1 MVTSSNQKVLS
12 YLASWK
18 KKLLNVG
25 RRNRLI
31 NYRMN
36 KTASMEIVA
45 PSSDE
50 LVSQLLSGKKWEFY
64 LPPNKPEDATE
75 EELAKWR
82 RSWPKRKVKQ
92 AQIHHE
98 ERKRTRTA
106 IRTLRRKS
114 LNAINDKGFHIL
126 YLAYG
131 FLNWEEPKDQGG
143 KKNVSPLF
151 LFELTIDVPRGEK
164 PATFFLHQDD
174 WKFNPSLLRHLQQD
188 YGVDIESVLNHGMED
203 PSQFFELIE
212 DLVRVALPNSSVSDE
227 VRIDTF
233 QFSKE
238 AIYRDLDENSSI
250 IAEHDFIQSMCGV
263 EEAAEKLDFIE
274 PSIETLDQTNPPE
287 SMHNILDADSSQL
300 SCVVACAEG
309 RSFVMDG
316 PPGTGKSQTIANMIA
331 ELLAKGKKVLFVSEK
346 AAALEV
352 VQNRL
357 TSRGL
362 HHYILPLHSESA
374 TRKQFVDEL
383 YAALNFHPEAT
394 SDKVSI
400 RKLKSTRKALSN
412 HVLEMNRYHEDV
424 ESNLINM
431 IGKAISHHSIPLLPG
446 LDNDSSMIT
455 SQLIENARD
464 CAKQIV
470 DQWRIHSL
478 GGDYS
483 WHGFD
488 KKSIGASERFEINE
502 LLNDLISK
510 TEGLRRCLSK
520 SSRALNMPLALT
532 SKDAINLIKHFDV
545 FNQVAVINDSVF
557 TKNGYNNLE
566 LTFDELQKLHINIIK
581 LNSESPLEITKIHL
595 GFENEK
601 ILSAQSSLNGVLE
614 LPFIGTDSLL
624 SVDLMN
630 KLVSESNS
638 IKDAFERLK
647 TESSSIKKAWPSL
660 SSFDKK
666 LCDDISILSSYL
678 GDGSEPPI
686 SWLKPGKS
694 AIIQNFASDCISQ
707 VSDYRQQQQILLLE
721 FNRQV
726 LEKDFVEASEVI
738 IEKRDKWWRMFASSY
753 RKAKKIV
760 KNVSKTNQLPSNQD
774 LFSAQIHHQETD
786 RLTQMFG
793 SDWKE
798 VVAGVSLSDLN
809 INLIE
814 NQINCLQ
821 IIDLIRGQGISTKD
835 LTSLYSEA
843 DSNQFVLLDA
853 LNNIYNANKVINN
866 TLAESILLSL
876 GEAVNWEIDTITQKW
891 NEFSNHILQL
901 KDIIDNCD
909 DHFTNISLDDLKT
922 GLRSIGLIQN
932 DRESISEILEETKAK
947 LDGFYSSDQTDWES
961 KIETL
966 DRISKFIEN
975 QNNNFTPEDVTKLV
989 RLSSELCVNTKT
1001 TLKSFEDVIHDYS
1014 ILFDNSK
1021 REYLSKIQFQELI
1034 TLLELQLE
1042 EIDTL
1047 DGYLRLQQEIK
1058 SAEKLGVALIL
1069 EKFTELNIDKTL
1081 LPGAFE
1087 RAFLNKWVEERLE
1100 QITTGFDSSSHERE
1114 RELFI
1119 EIDQKILD
1127 SKCASIMES
1136 CNNRRPKHRLAFAAT
1151 INREHEKKRRH
1162 LPIRSLVAEGLEFI
1176 LSLKPCIM
1184 MSPLS
1189 VSHFLPPMKDLFD
1202 VVIFDEASQVRP
1214 EEAINCIYRGKQAII
1229 AGDQKQLPP
1238 TDFFSRSIEEAD
1250 DEEVDDFDSV
1260 LDIAKAGPGIRSL
1273 SLMWHYRSQHEDLIS
1288 FSNHSFYNSR
1298 LFTFPSAVEKNERL
1312 GISLTRVEGVYD
1324 RGGSRTNIVEAEAV
1338 YEKIRQLV
1346 SSEPDLTIG
1355 VVAFSSAQMI
1365 AIDAIIEKKRQNDPV
1380 MDEWFFTHET
1390 RLDGF
1395 FVKNLENV
1403 QGDERDVIIFSTGYG
1418 KDQNNKF
1425 TNNFGPVGRNLGWRR
1440 LNVAITRARRRL
1452 EVITSIEPSWIKPNS
1467 ESVRHFK
1474 KFLDYAEHGPSV
1486 LEIDLTE
1493 SLGDAESPFEEEVVR
1508 TISSWGYD
1516 VVPQVGCASYR
1527 IDIGVRHPNRE
1538 GTYCLAVECDGA
1550 MYHSSKVARDRD
1562 RIRQQVLENLGWRI
1576 HRIWG
1581 PTWYNER
1588 KVAEEALKNALEEA
1602 SVKSPLHITKKS
1614 TKNNDSLVVVV
1625 NEIDE
1630 TNLEDI
1636 VTVYDVTQLTTSWK
1650 GKDGFYDYWEDQ
1662 SIVSQLNKI
1671 IQKESPIHS
1680 ELMIQRIRDAWQ
1692 FKSASKKMTDRT
1704 MSIFNNYVKR
1714 SGINIDRN
1722 SFIWSSN
1729 SRKITKSR
1737 GPAKNGEVRKAEHV
1751 PMEEIILVFNELKS
1765 MSHGTIEKDE
1775 MFKRTAELFGWTR
1788 RGQVVNKRLESS
1800 LRKLKRS

>member
-31 NYRMN
+31 NYRMS
-36 KTASMEIVA
+36 KTASIEIVA

-50 LVSQLLSGKKWEFY
+50 FVSHLLSGKKWEFY
-64 LPPNKPEDATE
+64 LPPSKPEDATE

-82 RSWPKRKVKQ
+82 LSWPKRKAKQ

-98 ERKRTRTA
+98 ERKRTRSA

-114 LNAINDKGFHIL
+114 LNAINDKGFHVL

-164 PATFFLHQDD
+164 PATFHLHEDD

-188 YGVDIESVLNHGMED
+188 YGIDIESVLNHGIEN
-203 PSQFFELIE
+203 PSQFFKAIE
-212 DLVRVALPNSSVSDE
+212 DLVRISLPKSSVSDE
-227 VRIDTF
+227 VRLDTF

-238 AIYRDLDENSSI
+238 AIYRDLEENSSI

-263 EEAAEKLDFIE
+263 EEVAEKLDFTE
-274 PSIETLDQTNPPE
+274 PNIDTLDQTNPPE

-300 SCVVACAEG
+300 RCVVACAEG
-309 RSFVMDG
+309 QSFVMDG

-383 YAALNFHPEAT
+383 YTALNFHPEAK

-400 RKLKSTRKALSN
+400 RKLKSTRKALSD
-412 HVLEMNRYHEDV
+412 HVLEMNRYHDDV

-431 IGKAISHHSIPLLPG
+431 IGKSISLQHIPLLPG
-446 LDNDSSMIT
+446 LENDSTMVT
-455 SQLIENARD
+455 SHLIESARD
-464 CAKQIV
+464 CANQIV
-470 DQWRIHSL
+470 DQWSIHSL
-478 GGDYS
+478 GKEYS
-483 WHGFD
+483 WYGFN
-488 KKSIGASERFEINE
+488 KKSIGASERFEFNE
-502 LLNDLISK
+502 LLKDLISK
-510 TEGLRRCLSK
+510 IDNLRHDLSYSSLAMKVPLPLTRKVADGL
-520 SSRALNMPLALT
+520 M
-532 SKDAINLIKHFDV
+532 KHFKV
-545 FNQVAVINDSVF
+545 FNEVAKINDLVF
-557 TKNGYNNLE
+557 TKNGYNNLKE
-566 LTFDELQKLHINIIK
+566 TFDKLQKMHQTINE
-581 LNSESPLEITKIHL
+581 LNSTSPLQITASHLEIK
-595 GFENEK
+595 NEK
-601 ILSAQSSLNGVLE
+601 ILLLQSSLDYVLD
-614 LPFIGTDSLL
+614 LPFIGANSLVSVELMNTLLKETNTINQAFEKLNAECL
-624 SVDLMN
+624 SVRQLWSS
-630 KLVSESNS
+630 LESC
-638 IKDAFERLK
+638 
-647 TESSSIKKAWPSL
+647 
-660 SSFDKK
+660 DKK
-666 LCDDISILSSYL
+666 LCDNLSILSGYFS
-678 GDGSEPPI
+678 DGNEPPT

-694 AIIQNFASDCISQ
+694 AKIQNLANDCISQ
-707 VSDYRQQQQILLLE
+707 ISDFNKQKQTLLQE
-721 FNRQV
+721 FNMEV
-726 LEKDFVEASEVI
+726 LDKDFVNASEVVVD
-738 IEKRDKWWRMFASSY
+738 RRGKWWRMFSSTY

-760 KNVSKTNQLPSNQD
+760 KKASNSGKIPSNQD

-786 RLTQMFG
+786 RLTLMLF
-793 SDWKE
+793 SDWKD
-798 VVAGVSLSDLN
+798 VAAGVDLRDLDV
-809 INLIE
+809 NLIA

-821 IIDLIRGQGISTKD
+821 TIDLIRGQGISTQD
-835 LTSLYSEA
+835 LTGLFSDASP
-843 DSNQFVLLDA
+843 NQFSLLDA
-853 LNNIYNANKVINN
+853 LNNISIASNIIDI
-866 TLAESILLSL
+866 TFSESIYLDL
-876 GEAVNWEIDTITQKW
+876 GESINWEVGTLSRKW
-891 NEFSNHILQL
+891 DEFSNHILQL
-901 KDIIDNCD
+901 KEIIDNCAEQ
-909 DHFTNISLDDLKT
+909 FTSISLSDLKT
-922 GLRSIGLIQN
+922 GLKSIGLIQDN
-932 DRESISEILEETKAK
+932 RRMISETIVDTQAK
-947 LDGFYSSDQTDWES
+947 LDGFYSSDQTDWISNLETLS
-961 KIETL
+961 KISDL
-966 DRISKFIEN
+966 IDS
-975 QNNNFTPEDVTKLV
+975 QNENFTQQNVDSLIRLGPELA
-989 RLSSELCVNTKT
+989 EKT
-1001 TLKSFEDVIHDYS
+1001 EDALNSFDETVLKYS
-1014 ILFDNSK
+1014 MIFDEEK
-1021 REYLSKIQFQELI
+1021 RAYLSKIQLEELKCQ
-1034 TLLELQLE
+1034 LELQLE

-1047 DGYLRLQQEIK
+1047 DGYLRLQQEVQHAK
-1058 SAEKLGVALIL
+1058 ELGVAPIL
-1069 EKFTELNIDKTL
+1069 EKFTELSIEKEL
-1081 LPGAFE
+1081 LPDAFD
-1087 RAFLNKWVEERLE
+1087 RAFLNKWIEGRLE
-1100 QITTGFDSSSHERE
+1100 EISTGFDSSSHERE
-1114 RELFI
+1114 RELFM
-1119 EIDQKILD
+1119 ELDQKILD
-1127 SKCASIMES
+1127 SRCATIMES
-1136 CNNRRPKHRLAFAAT
+1136 CNERRPKHRLAFAAT

-1162 LPIRSLVAEGLEFI
+1162 LPIRSLVAEGLDFI

-1189 VSHFLPPMKDLFD
+1189 VSHFLPPIKDLFD

-1238 TDFFSRSIEEAD
+1238 TDFFSRSIED
-1250 DEEVDDFDSV
+1250 DDNEEVDDFDSV

-1273 SLMWHYRSQHEDLIS
+1273 SLMWHYRSQHEDLIT
-1288 FSNHSFYNSR
+1288 FSNNRFYNSR
-1298 LFTFPSAVEKNERL
+1298 LFTFPSAVEENERL
-1312 GISLTRVEGVYD
+1312 GISLTKVEGVYD
-1324 RGGSRTNIVEAEAV
+1324 RGGSRTNNVEAEAV
-1338 YEKIRQLV
+1338 YDKIRQLIT
-1346 SSEPDLTIG
+1346 SEPDLTIG

-1365 AIDAIIEKKRQNDPV
+1365 AIEAIIEKKRQNDPV

-1418 KDQNNKF
+1418 RDQNDKF

-1474 KFLDYAEHGPSV
+1474 KFLEYAEHGPSV

-1493 SLGDAESPFEEEVVR
+1493 SLGGAESPFEEEVIR

-1588 KVAEEALKNALEEA
+1588 KVAEEALKNALEAA
-1602 SVKSPLHITKKS
+1602 SEKSPLHITKKS
-1614 TKNNDSLVVVV
+1614 RKKNDSLVVVV

-1630 TNLEDI
+1630 TNLDDI
-1636 VTVYDVTQLTTSWK
+1636 VTVYDVTKLTTSWK
-1650 GKDGFYDYWEDQ
+1650 GKDAFYEYWENQ
-1662 SIVSQLNKI
+1662 SIVNQLNKI

-1680 ELMIQRIRDAWQ
+1680 ELMVHRIRDAWN

-1704 MSIFNNYVKR
+1704 MFLFNTYVKK

-1722 SFIWSSN
+1722 GFIWLSN
-1729 SRKITKSR
+1729 SRKIKKSR
-1737 GPAKNGEVRKAEHV
+1737 GQSKSGEARKAEHV

-1788 RGQVVNKRLESS
+1788 RGQVVNKRLEAS